1 MRQHDA
7 TVLLRHMLDH
17 AKEPVDLLFGK
28 EKADLASNRVLELAL
43 VRLIEIV
50 GEAANRIT
58 AKDQSRYPSIPWKA
72 IIGMRN
78 RLVHG
83 YDAIDLDV
91 LWDTIKVDLPQLI
104 EELERT
110 LE

>member
-1 MRQHDA
+1 MR
-7 TVLLRHMLDH
+7 
-17 AKEPVDLLFGK
+17 
-28 EKADLASNRVLELAL
+28 
-43 VRLIEIV
+43 RLITTLFKDV
-50 GEAANRIT
+50 PIT
-58 AKDQSRYPSIPWKA
+58 FRGQA
-72 IIGMRN
+72 IIGMGN

-104 EELERT
+104 EELELT